1 MSDIQTEFERLRRSG
16 DEHYGRKEYSIAAEC
31 YRAATGRGP
40 ADHRVYFN
48 LAYSLV
54 AIGKH
59 KDAVWAYEMAI
70 AAGSG
75 AAAHNNLGLCYRKLG
90 NHQEARDEFLK
101 ATRVERSDVVYWR
114 NLAACLTDL
123 KDSKAE
129 LNALEELSACE
140 GCTADDWNKLGCAR
154 ERDGDVE
161 GGLMAFRNAASA
173 APAECAYFLN
183 IALMHDRSGR
193 VLDAYHACRH
203 SLHLKSDYEPAVKMI
218 PRLKTALEQ
227 PATPPPLPSVSE
239 YKFHCPHCGQRL
251 SASESLAETEVRCP
265 TCAGSFT
272 APPAPA
278 PLGKTRDIGPH
289 DYVNPYVLLNLTA
302 VSDLPEASEWFDQ
315 PEDWGAVIGSLTRRR
330 RALKAEFELNEGR
343 LSWLSQ
349 LHITDEVVH
358 RVLSDL
364 DDSGWHPHHW
374 AVFRLPLL
382 NRFLMHGELQY
393 FHSLEH
399 APYPLVAEIAGAAPD
414 DFEHEEFVS
423 FISPFFRH
431 RWTPAIKQ
439 ALDVGNY
446 AAASALFA
454 TGAPVTA
461 ADLDEALEPVRRH
474 FSRRREALKQL
485 GDAVESGSKTNPD
498 AQLQLVAGEAK
509 LLNILPTH
517 LGAKLRDDMC
527 FAYRS
532 ISIALANHKGDYTAS
547 ERALKAAESFQAS
560 VTTKQRLTEDR
571 TTIGGLLRREREEKQ
586 REEKLTLR
594 LKLKSW
600 FRERTLEIT
609 PERFSWNEEGI
620 STEQM
625 DGVRYGIT
633 IKYTNGI
640 KTGTD
645 SILAVRATDG
655 TVVAT
660 SWLGEEHF
668 SDAVR
673 SVMGLYAPSI
683 LTKIFSAVEGGGCRI
698 GQLQLSKHGIAFESG
713 IIFTKQHVVPWADA
727 ETQVASGDVQIYS
740 LKDPKARTTLACRE
754 HWNACLLPTVIEIMK
769 SPAK

>member
-1 MSDIQTEFERLRRSG
+1 
-16 DEHYGRKEYSIAAEC
+16 
-31 YRAATGRGP
+31 
-40 ADHRVYFN
+40 
-48 LAYSLV
+48 
-54 AIGKH
+54 
-59 KDAVWAYEMAI
+59 
-70 AAGSG
+70 
-75 AAAHNNLGLCYRKLG
+75 
-90 NHQEARDEFLK
+90 
-101 ATRVERSDVVYWR
+101 
-114 NLAACLTDL
+114 
-123 KDSKAE
+123 
-129 LNALEELSACE
+129 
-140 GCTADDWNKLGCAR
+140 
-154 ERDGDVE
+154 
-161 GGLMAFRNAASA
+161 
-173 APAECAYFLN
+173 
-183 IALMHDRSGR
+183 
-193 VLDAYHACRH
+193 
-203 SLHLKSDYEPAVKMI
+203 
-218 PRLKTALEQ
+218 
-227 PATPPPLPSVSE
+227 
-239 YKFHCPHCGQRL
+239 
-251 SASESLAETEVRCP
+251 
-265 TCAGSFT
+265 
-272 APPAPA
+272 
-278 PLGKTRDIGPH
+278 
-289 DYVNPYVLLNLTA
+289 
-302 VSDLPEASEWFDQ
+302 
-315 PEDWGAVIGSLTRRR
+315 
-330 RALKAEFELNEGR
+330 
-343 LSWLSQ
+343 
-349 LHITDEVVH
+349 
-358 RVLSDL
+358 
-364 DDSGWHPHHW
+364 
-374 AVFRLPLL
+374 
-382 NRFLMHGELQY
+382 
-393 FHSLEH
+393 
-399 APYPLVAEIAGAAPD
+399 
-414 DFEHEEFVS
+414 
-423 FISPFFRH
+423 
-431 RWTPAIKQ
+431 
-439 ALDVGNY
+439 
-446 AAASALFA
+446 
-454 TGAPVTA
+454 
-461 ADLDEALEPVRRH
+461 LEPVRRH

>member
-40 ADHRVYFN
+40 SDHRVYFN
-48 LAYSLV
+48 LAYSLA

-161 GGLMAFRNAASA
+161 GGLIAFRNAASA

-227 PATPPPLPSVSE
+227 PATPPPLPSLSE
-239 YKFHCPHCGQRL
+239 YKFHCPHCGQRI

-474 FSRRREALKQL
+474 FSRRCE
-485 GDAVESGSKTNPD
+485 
-498 AQLQLVAGEAK
+498 
-509 LLNILPTH
+509 
-517 LGAKLRDDMC
+517 
-527 FAYRS
+527 
-532 ISIALANHKGDYTAS
+532 
-547 ERALKAAESFQAS
+547 ALKAAEADVAKRKNGMGCVELDPATRELLFLNTLPRHLGSIIRDDLAFAYRNLGIEIADECRDF
-560 VTTKQRLTEDR
+560 VTAGLALKTAERFAISDPVKQRCAKDR
-571 TTIGGLLRREREEKQ
+571 EQLSVLLRQQIQEEK
-586 REEKLTLR
+586 RAEELTLR

-609 PERFSWNEEGI
+609 PERFSWNEESI
-620 STEQM
+620 SAEQM

-633 IKYTNGI
+633 IGYLNGN
-640 KTGTD
+640 KTAAD
-645 SILAVRATDG
+645 SVLAVRAANG
-655 TVVAT
+655 AEVAT
-660 SWLGEEHF
+660 DWLGEENF
-668 SDAVR
+668 SSAVR

-683 LTKIFSAVEGGGCRI
+683 IRKILVALEGSGCRI
-698 GQLQLSKHGIAFESG
+698 GQLHLSKQGIAFESG
-713 IIFTKQHVVPWADA
+713 IVFKKQHLVAWADA
-727 ETQVASGDVQIYS
+727 ETEVASGDVQVYS
-740 LKDPKARTTLACRE
+740 RSDLKARTTLACRE